1 MGTLICEVWS
11 PATLRAFSHLNEA
24 KKRSGVKDSWL
35 KKGLLR
41 DLGKEEERD
50 GGVKRGEGVIIDT
63 GQAVTILQGPAKVK
77 LPPIQLA
84 RTSGQ

>member
-1 MGTLICEVWS
+1 MVRS
-11 PATLRAFSHLNEA
+11 RAVGRPW
-24 KKRSGVKDSWL
+24 KR
-35 KKGLLR
+35 R
-41 DLGKEEERD
+41 RERD